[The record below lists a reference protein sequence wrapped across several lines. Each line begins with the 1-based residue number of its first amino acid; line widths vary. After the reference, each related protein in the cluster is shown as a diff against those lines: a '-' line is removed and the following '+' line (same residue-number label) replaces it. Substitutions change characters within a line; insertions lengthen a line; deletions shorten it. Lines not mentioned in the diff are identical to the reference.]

1 MCLECHNWYHNLVV
15 ISLVYSAMSRRNNAQ
30 AANRRNGGQHAWP
43 RKMLTKLLRDKNAI
57 FRPRDTH
64 AFLQGMDSFDS
75 KPELLLLL
83 TDSRNCG
90 EARLRECLS
99 MIAGPESADTIIAPL
114 LSNIMTDETSRPL
127 YKARRKMAVIMIYNV
142 PGLIQFLAGD
152 WAQCISASSNKTVTV
167 ICQFLIEASLSLV
180 EARCSEDVG
189 TIAKSMKKCTQKVDM
204 KLSHKLCAILQ
215 IVDAPDLMIAPKA
228 KTREDMAVCW
238 GTDLEPPGGRHD
250 NDHPNF
256 RDISLVPTKAE
267 LAYTGRSWLPLA
279 SGENRCVQD
288 LDQCLLDRN
297 FRLLRED
304 AVGAMRESIIDPRP
318 SKVWKN
324 ARIIGA
330 SCKDVHNPKG
340 TAPLHF
346 VVQVDPYHGKS
357 IDWQRQR
364 IFPVD
369 GLVAF
374 YDGNQHIMA
383 TIHVRMPDQPGEWLL
398 HAGGPIIG
406 VVFHQDDDV
415 RNAIR
420 DISVNKDVNERFQ
433 EILDDSLKKRDS
445 EIIAQLK
452 SSFKTYSL
460 VEVSDSFF
468 SYRPVLE
475 SLQSIISVP
484 LSRELVHIERHHER
498 PLYLPRIV
506 KLPSDFDGVEVDLDA
521 WSNESVMQ
529 STTLDESQS
538 IALGMAL
545 TSRVSLIQGPPG

>member
-1 MCLECHNWYHNLVV
+1 
-15 ISLVYSAMSRRNNAQ
+15 MSRRINDH
-30 AANRRNGGQHAWP
+30 AANRRNSGQHGWP
-43 RKMLTKLLRDKNAI
+43 RKMLIKLLRDENAI

-64 AFLQGMDSFDS
+64 AFLKGMDLFDS

-90 EARLRECLS
+90 EERLRECLS
-99 MIAGPESADTIIAPL
+99 MIAGPESADSIIAPI

-127 YKARRKMAVIMIYNV
+127 HKTRRKMALIMIYNV
-142 PGLIQFLAGD
+142 PGLVQFLAED
-152 WAQCISASSNKTVTV
+152 WAQCTSASLNETVFV

-180 EARCSEDVG
+180 EARCSEDVR
-189 TIAKSMKKCTQKVDM
+189 TIAKSMKKSTQIDT

-215 IVDAPDLMIAPKA
+215 IVDTPDLRIAQKT
-228 KTREDMAVCW
+228 KTRDETAVCW
-238 GTDLEPPGGRHD
+238 GTDLESPGGRHD

-256 RDISLVPTKAE
+256 RDISLVPTKSE

-288 LDQCLLDRN
+288 HGQCLLDKN

-304 AVGAMRESIIDPRP
+304 TVGAMRKNITDPRP

-330 SCKDVHNPKG
+330 SCEHSLNPKG

-346 VVQVDPYHGKS
+346 LVQVDPYQGKPMN
-357 IDWQRQR
+357 WQRQR
-364 IFPVD
+364 TFPFG

-374 YDGNQHIMA
+374 YDGQQHIMA
-383 TIHVRMPDQPGEWLL
+383 TIHVRIPDKPGEWLL
-398 HAGGPIIG
+398 HTGGPIIG

-420 DISVNKDVNERFQ
+420 DISANKDVNERFH
-433 EILDDSLKKRDS
+433 EILNDAVEKRDT
-445 EIIAQLK
+445 EKIAQLK

-460 VEVSDSFF
+460 IEVSDSFC

-475 SLQSIISVP
+475 SLQTMVSVP
-484 LSRELVHIERHHER
+484 LSRELVHLERHRDR

-506 KLPSDFDGVEVDLDA
+506 KLPSDFNGVEVDLDA
-521 WSNESVMQ
+521 WSNETVIQ

-538 IALGMAL
+538 TALGMAL
-545 TSRVSLIQGPPG
+545 TSRVALIQGPPR